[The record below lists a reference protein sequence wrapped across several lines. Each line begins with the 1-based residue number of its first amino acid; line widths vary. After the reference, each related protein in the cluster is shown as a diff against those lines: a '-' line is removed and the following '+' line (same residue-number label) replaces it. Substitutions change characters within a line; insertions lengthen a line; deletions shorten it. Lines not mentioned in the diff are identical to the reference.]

1 MLKINRDWAVGGGL
15 FIGLGTRFF
24 LLTLHALYFVGSIF
38 LGLGIGLLTVLWEQ
52 KKKKQKTPK
61 SITIGFAPIV
71 LSTPLYSNFQYKENY
86 FLVNLF
92 L

>member
-38 LGLGIGLLTVLWEQ
+38 LGLGIGLLVGSMGT
-52 KKKKQKTPK
+52 KKEEAKD
-61 SITIGFAPIV
+61 S
-71 LSTPLYSNFQYKENY
+71 
-86 FLVNLF
+86 
-92 L
+92 